1 MSALQQLSST
11 SRPSTSQPL
20 KRPAEVQ
27 RSRTTPRT
35 TPQQRV
41 SQRQK
46 QHRIMATE
54 VSLKLVMNVMIA
66 SVALVTLGNII
77 PTRTAQHEKLREVQ
91 TEVALTE
98 NRVQQLQT
106 EFNRTFDASQE
117 RQIAQEQTHFVDP
130 NRTPLVWLD
139 KKGRATAQ
147 LPE

>member
-1 MSALQQLSST
+1 
-11 SRPSTSQPL
+11 
-20 KRPAEVQ
+20 
-27 RSRTTPRT
+27 
-35 TPQQRV
+35 
-41 SQRQK
+41 
-46 QHRIMATE
+46 MATE
-54 VSLKLVMNVMIA
+54 VSMKLVMNVMIA

-98 NRVQQLQT
+98 NRVQHLQT